1 MAYAI
6 DSTDATARGHVEGV
20 FPVDCL
26 RVSPCEQRGQALS
39 YDAVLDEDVLTTQRM
54 VYPHLV
60 ASQPAEKA
68 VSIGLHHACSFSSHH
83 MILKID

>member
-39 YDAVLDEDVLTTQRM
+39 YHAVLDEDVLTTQRM
-54 VYPHLV
+54 VYPPLV
-60 ASQPAEKA
+60 ASLPREWYLSVFIK
-68 VSIGLHHACSFSSHH
+68 HAPSQFAT
-83 MILKID
+83 